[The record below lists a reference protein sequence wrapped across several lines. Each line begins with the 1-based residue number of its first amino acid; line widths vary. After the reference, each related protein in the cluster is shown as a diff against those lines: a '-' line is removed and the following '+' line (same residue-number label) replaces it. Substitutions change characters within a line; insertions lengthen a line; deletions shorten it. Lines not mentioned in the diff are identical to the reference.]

1 MINGQTLFKSPIHWI
16 EYFLDLNAVLDLK
29 ITIPDGHSA
38 GLPGLSGTKIIS
50 AQAET
55 EIGAELGKKYCVV
68 SSSIE

>member
-1 MINGQTLFKSPIHWI
+1 M
-16 EYFLDLNAVLDLK
+16 DLNAVLELK

-68 SSSIE
+68 PHQLNKFQKFTSV